1 MPFPRVGPR
10 GGYNEVCGSVGPR
23 IVPDPRGG
31 KMAPGPFSRGAPRPP
46 RAARGRASPRRPRQG
61 AGRGGAGRGGGAEAA
76 AAAAGYTGGAA
87 AGSGGRGGNGG
98 PAARSGSRPAAG
110 GAGRGAARSV
120 AVRPARRG
128 KLAAGARLW
137 CPAGGCKSARAPRC
151 SAPPVRPQTKA
162 RPGRPRSGAVAWSR
176 EWEALNCARDSDGAE
191 RGEEHLCAARVRL
204 RYRRSPA
211 LRARRLISVGR
222 HLICSKSG
230 SVSAAFAAK
239 VSGAP
244 REHPEVRAVPPAAR
258 CHLSPGSQGAGAGV
272 RCRCAASRS
281 GLRVCGGVALVRAAV
296 RFGLWL
302 RCASARLRKVP
313 AEREVHEAT
322 WGKRV

>member
-1 MPFPRVGPR
+1 
-10 GGYNEVCGSVGPR
+10 
-23 IVPDPRGG
+23 
-31 KMAPGPFSRGAPRPP
+31 MAPGPFSRGAPRPP

-302 RCASARLRKVP
+302 RCASARFRKVP